1 LFVTRPITGIKNVLK
16 LSPWKMRWVEGINNK
31 EERLETRG
39 GYAKES
45 GLKVG
50 QKKDPSWTMTVV

>member
-1 LFVTRPITGIKNVLK
+1 MAEGIK
-16 LSPWKMRWVEGINNK
+16 NK
-31 EERLETRG
+31 EERLETRA

-50 QKKDPSWTMTVV
+50 HKKIHHGL